1 MKSKLSIILISCIF
15 MVLSNSLFAE
25 AKSQK
30 VSISKFKILKGSPSD
45 EFQHNLFESI
55 LANLEKNKFEI
66 NVEAN
71 KLLESSL
78 SNSKSLKSDFYIS
91 GYISKSNSIE
101 LSAQIYDPE
110 KSIIIDAI
118 NISDTIEGIES
129 LNLDINDIKKSESQL
144 IKEFADK
151 ISIRLRSNSKK
162 SLRSQ
167 NVQEFVTNHPIIGK
181 LNLPTLDQDTKT
193 ASKEVFQLMAATE
206 ITVASNV
213 IKDSDKQPVSVS
225 VITRKQILMSGG
237 RTIND
242 VLSIYVPGFFKVED
256 QDDTIAGFRGLVPD
270 ANAKTLLLINGQNVN
285 TEWQFGPSDAILNS
299 MNMDYIE
306 RIEVIRGPGSV
317 TLGQGALLGVINII
331 TRNGSNYNGTSL
343 QAGVGENQ
351 FRNFNLQ
358 AGSSGKYVEDLK
370 TYFYISKTQY
380 NGQKMRSDGWARSRA
395 YEGVEIQ
402 GYEIITKQD
411 EVTAFKP
418 ETFGPINIYP
428 NIASSSG
435 NRLNRNQNDTIIGNI
450 AYKGFKIDT
459 LLTNQNRDIY
469 NFYRDRNEVS
479 SKLYNV
485 GTSYDYAISE
495 KINLKTKGFYTQDDF
510 GFQSHNG
517 ILLGGTRENRYG
529 GSTILNLSPFSNN
542 QLAIGTE
549 YRKYDMGNKDA
560 NGNNFIVNR
569 ADAKSFFPNVSNP
582 SLPPNADLNNTNT
595 FVKPS
600 TIEVASFFAEDFH
613 KLTDSVD
620 LFAAFRYDKHPFWGS
635 NVSPRLGVLYA
646 MTNDLKFRISYQ
658 EGFRGA
664 VGVAYV
670 GGYRRDGLLRGNNF
684 DRVELAQIPTKDRN
698 GNPTTFRNITET
710 QPEKMRSA
718 EFGSKWKINS
728 NWSFD
733 GVVFYNQVRNIIDVG
748 VIFPEPFG
756 SGAPPLGDDIP
767 GDWGGY
773 FFFRNVPGTLK
784 QTGGEYS
791 ISFLSKYF
799 GFDLSHSVVRVI
811 SADRELYGS
820 IYLTPNSANR
830 RHRAYPENVTR
841 ANIMI
846 YPTDKLSL
854 SLNYLHFYDWYAP
867 TGQRVIGSGILNSAI
882 AYTFMENMEL
892 ILSAT
897 NLLQTTVL
905 YPLNNNAGDVAIG
918 SGSPAIEGRT
928 YWLNFR
934 YTF

>member
-1 MKSKLSIILISCIF
+1 MKQVLRIICISIISLILNFS
-15 MVLSNSLFAE
+15 LSAE
-25 AKSQK
+25 SNQQK
-30 VSISKFKILKGSPSD
+30 VTISKFKILKGDISKEFD
-45 EFQHNLFESI
+45 EKFYNSI
-55 LANLEKNKFEI
+55 ISKLNKNKFDVNLIQDSTIE
-66 NVEAN
+66 NALRVSKEN
-71 KLLESSL
+71 Q
-78 SNSKSLKSDFYIS
+78 SNYLIS
-91 GYISKSNSIE
+91 GYISSAQSLE
-101 LSAQIYDPE
+101 VYAQIYDPDT
-110 KSIIIDAI
+110 SIIIDAF

-129 LNLDINDIKKSESQL
+129 LDLNLNDIKKTQSDL
-144 IKEFADK
+144 IKEFSDK
-151 ISIRLRSNSKK
+151 ITVRLRSNSKK
-162 SLRSQ
+162 SIRSQ
-167 NVQEFVTNHPIIGK
+167 NVQEFVTNDPIIK
-181 LNLPTLDQDTKT
+181 KFNLPTAEQDFKSE
-193 ASKEVFQLMAATE
+193 SKEVFQLMAANE

-213 IKDSDKQPVSVS
+213 IKQSNKQPVSVS

-270 ANAKTLLLINGQNVN
+270 ANAKTLLLINGQNIN

-331 TRNGSNYNGTSL
+331 TRNGSSYNGTSI
-343 QAGVGENQ
+343 QAGAGENQ
-351 FRNFNLQ
+351 FRNYNLQ

-370 TYFYISKTQY
+370 TYFYLSKTHY
-380 NGQKMRSDGWARSRA
+380 NGQKLRSDGWARSRT
-395 YEGVEIQ
+395 YEGVDIQ
-402 GYEIITKQD
+402 GYELISKQD
-411 EVTAFKP
+411 EIEAFKP
-418 ETFGPINIYP
+418 EVFGPLNIYP

-450 AYKGFKIDT
+450 AYKGFKVDT

-485 GTSYDYAISE
+485 GTSYDYAITDS
-495 KINLKTKGFYTQDDF
+495 INLKTKGFYIQDDF

-529 GSTILNLSPFSNN
+529 GSTIFNFNPFTNN
-542 QLAIGTE
+542 QLAVGTE

-569 ADAKSFFPNVSNP
+569 SDAESFYPNVTNP
-582 SLPPNADLNNTNT
+582 GLPPNTNLNVTNT

-613 KLTDSVD
+613 KLTDTVD
-620 LFAAFRYDKHPFWGS
+620 IFAAFRYDKHPYWGS

-646 MTNDLKFRISYQ
+646 MTNDLRFRVSYQ

-684 DRVELAQIPTKDRN
+684 DRVELAQIPTTDRN
-698 GNPTTFRNITET
+698 GNPTTYRNITDT
-710 QPEKMRSA
+710 KPEKMRSA
-718 EFGSKWKINS
+718 EIGSKWKINS

-733 GVVFYNQVRNIIDVG
+733 GVVFYNQLRNIIDVG

-756 SGAPPLGDDIP
+756 NGAPPLGDDIP

-773 FFFRNVPGTLK
+773 FFFRNVPGILK
-784 QTGGEYS
+784 QTGGEYT
-791 ISFLSKYF
+791 ISFLSKYI

-820 IYLTPNSANR
+820 IYLTPNTANR

-846 YPTDKLSL
+846 YPTDKLSF

-867 TGQRVIGSGILNSAI
+867 TGERVIGKGILNSAV
-882 AYTFMENMEL
+882 AYNFTEKMEL
-892 ILSAT
+892 VLSAT

-918 SGSPAIEGRT
+918 NGSPSIEGRT